1 MSPPRKFR
9 GKVKPGMG
17 INGTEGELFAKRGTD
32 PWTVRPNS
40 EADCAAGDGI
50 HRRDNVKPGK
60 GITDDIGVGI
70 LRNKMPDDQSGG
82 AGNRQIWDEVEGQS
96 SDDGN
101 RAVKSRGN
109 D

>member
-1 MSPPRKFR
+1 MSPPRKFS

-17 INGTEGELFAKRGTD
+17 VDGTEGESFTRKSQD
-32 PWTVRPNS
+32 PWTQESNYKEKPNY
-40 EADCAAGDGI
+40 
-50 HRRDNVKPGK
+50 PGK
-60 GITDDIGVGI
+60 YSVNESG
-70 LRNKMPDDQSGG
+70 LRNKMPDEDPQQGNTRRGG
-82 AGNRQIWDEVEGQS
+82 GTDIWNEVEGQS